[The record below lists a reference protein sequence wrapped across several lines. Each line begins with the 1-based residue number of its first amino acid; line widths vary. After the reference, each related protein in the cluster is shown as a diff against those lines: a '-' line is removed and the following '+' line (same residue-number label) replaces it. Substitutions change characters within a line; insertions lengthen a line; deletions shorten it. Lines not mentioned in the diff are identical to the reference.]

1 MEGAVRIVGNRG
13 NDYGNSPQSISSNP
27 CKVWAVDWFA
37 VPRAEFSSEVIE
49 TLEDVG

>member
-13 NDYGNSPQSISSNP
+13 NDYGNPPQSISSNP